1 MGAERTETAPG
12 GRTDGPVGDT
22 SRVTPDPVP
31 APDRATDH
39 THVVHNGKR
48 ELTIDELARWQP
60 GMDRLMAEV
69 GPRLHR
75 CYHAARAGNWSLAA
89 YFGKSASKQLA
100 LSAQS
105 RPKYEPEMTAY
116 LEQDYAPVT
125 AAIKE
130 QDLAAFETAWT
141 VMVDRANALHGHFGK
156 PYIGWRT
163 PEQPP
168 TDLDLRAGMDP

>member
-1 MGAERTETAPG
+1 MTGPDGAP
-12 GRTDGPVGDT
+12 
-22 SRVTPDPVP
+22 
-31 APDRATDH
+31 DH

-48 ELTIDELARWQP
+48 ELTIDELARMQP

-75 CYHAARAGNWSLAA
+75 CWHAALAGNWPLAA
-89 YFGKSASKQLA
+89 YFGKSAAKQLA
-100 LSAQS
+100 LSAES

-116 LEQDYAPVT
+116 LRDDFAPVT
-125 AAIKE
+125 AAIKA
-130 QDLAAFETAWT
+130 QDLVALQAAWP
-141 VMVDRANALHGHFGK
+141 VMVDRANALHGVFGK

-168 TDLDLRAGMDP
+168 EDLDLRAGMD